1 MKHKVLLSLLFATI
15 FLTGNVYSQ
24 KVDIYR
30 PTFWLYNF
38 ISNDTL
44 LDLKLNSHLPLF
56 LNSSTNWYTKNK
68 TKESNNLFIVY
79 KSNNSDDDLVSV
91 IGNKQALFIS
101 SSNVKSTDTL
111 DISGYNQNF
120 GELLDLKFGDV
131 GNGILM
137 LNNNLKD
144 SNIYEVL
151 LDNNLSSDRVN
162 EIRTYLSIKYGID
175 LINSNQYIYKKKK
188 LWNRVKNNDNIFGI
202 GKFSYFNLIQKK
214 SVHSKDNDFQIQF
227 ANDTV
232 TRNLVDGD
240 FVLVG
245 NNSKGLSFI
254 KNHCSKKWTIQSNIN
269 TNIDI
274 LINSSLISDVDSK
287 YNYFI
292 EVNGKRYEP
301 ILIENNFVFADVLV
315 NKQIL
320 DVELRRENHEF
331 DFLVNSD
338 CESLVVEFQKNILL
352 SELKIIDD
360 KGVLRH
366 DNLDLNKIQIEINQN
381 KYFDILYNFKD
392 RPNKRRFYTNI
403 EFFPKTPVNLNY
415 SLEDGPFEIIPKID
429 YDKKFIYSWFFNDK
443 KIFEGGNFLV
453 KEPGNYKLVITDSS
467 GCSQNYKFYVS
478 ENKINSSNDL
488 DEFWK
493 IYPNPSFVN
502 TPIFS
507 KFNFANARNVELKI
521 FSLEGKL
528 IKSLPKQQVF
538 NQDIVFSIPF
548 RGTYMLVAYID
559 DEVQIK
565 KIIVE

>member
-1 MKHKVLLSLLFATI
+1 MPLKTLA
-15 FLTGNVYSQ
+15 Q
-24 KVDIYR
+24 KYDIYQ
-30 PTFWLYNF
+30 PAFWMYNF
-38 ISNDTL
+38 TLNDTL
-44 LDLKLNSHLPLF
+44 QHLKLNSHLPLF

-79 KSNNSDDDLVSV
+79 KTNNSDDDLVSV
-91 IGNKQALFIS
+91 IGNKHALFIS
-101 SSNVKSTDTL
+101 SSNVQSTDTL

-120 GELLDLKFGDV
+120 GELLDLRFGDV

-137 LNNNLKD
+137 LNNGLKD

-151 LDNNLSSDRVN
+151 LDNNLSSERVN

-175 LINSNQYIYKKKK
+175 LINSNQYIYKKQK

-202 GKFSYFNLIQKK
+202 GKFSYFNLIQKQ
-214 SVHSKDNDFQIQF
+214 SIHSKDKDFQIKF
-227 ANDTV
+227 SNDV
-232 TRNLVDGD
+232 DFKNVKDGD

-245 NNSKGLSFI
+245 NNSKALSFI
-254 KNHCSKKWTIQSNIN
+254 KDHCSKKWTIQSNIN

-274 LINSSLISDVDSK
+274 LINSSLISDIDS
-287 YNYFI
+287 NFSYFI

-301 ILIENNFVFADVLV
+301 ILIENNLVFADVLV
-315 NKQIL
+315 NQQTL
-320 DVELRRENHEF
+320 DVELRRENYEF

-338 CESLVVEFQKNILL
+338 CESFILEFKKNILL

-366 DNLDLNKIQIEINQN
+366 DNLDLNKIQVEINQN

-392 RPNKRRFYTNI
+392 RPYKRRFYTNI
-403 EFFPKTPVNLNY
+403 EFFPKSPVNLNY
-415 SLEDGPFEIIPKID
+415 SLEQGPFEIIPKID
-429 YDKKFIYSWFFNDK
+429 YDKKFIYSWFFNDN
-443 KIFEGGNFLV
+443 KIFEGGKLLV

-467 GCSQNYKFYVS
+467 GCSKNYKFYVS
-478 ENKINSSNDL
+478 ENKVNSSNDF
-488 DEFWK
+488 DESWK

-502 TPIFS
+502 TPIFN
-507 KFNFANARNVELKI
+507 KFNFTNARNVELKI

-538 NQDIVFSIPF
+538 NEDVVFSLPSS
-548 RGTYMLVAYID
+548 GTYMVVAYID
-559 DEVQIK
+559 EEIQIK
-565 KIIVE
+565 KLIVE